1 MSSKARRMYAAKW
14 FLGAASMACALIL
27 AVFLISEPPRSVPEF
42 LLNALVTFAAPVI
55 ITGAWGASLG
65 AKILDPAMTRSAGRA
80 ALIGLAVS
88 VVSFVSYVL
97 ILSLCF
103 ATLGLNP
110 EGGVLT
116 VFISLLIYGSILVG
130 WLVGVV
136 GALAGALLYKKLAS
150 ERVSAGDDMPL

>member
-1 MSSKARRMYAAKW
+1 MNSKARRRCAAKW
-14 FLGAASMACALIL
+14 FLCAASMACALML
-27 AVFLISEPPRSVPEF
+27 AVFLINEPPRSVPEF
-42 LLNALVTFAAPVI
+42 LLNASVIFAAPVI

-65 AKILDPAMTRSAGRA
+65 AKILDPAATRSAGRA

-88 VVSFVSYVL
+88 VASFVSYVL

-110 EGGVLT
+110 RGGVLT